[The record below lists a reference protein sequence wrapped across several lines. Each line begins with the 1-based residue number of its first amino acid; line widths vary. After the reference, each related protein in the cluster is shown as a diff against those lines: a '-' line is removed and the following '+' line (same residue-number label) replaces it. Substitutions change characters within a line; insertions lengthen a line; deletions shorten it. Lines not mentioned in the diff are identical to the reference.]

1 MTQPS
6 PFPLPTPLASPFVG
20 LPRPS
25 GRARQRRLAQRDA
38 LWPEADTEVFQPVKG
53 GWGQVPRTLPMI
65 ASLIDELGGREKPG
79 RLYLAL
85 WSYDFGEGYIEVPD
99 PARVAL
105 EAGYKAARAERTF
118 TERMKTLRDLGF
130 IKTQALGAREFGH
143 VLLVDPH
150 RVVVR
155 IRVTAPKR
163 IPDVWW
169 SAFEARCS
177 GIGIALSELSVSSP
191 TPAGKE

>member
-1 MTQPS
+1 
-6 PFPLPTPLASPFVG
+6 L
-20 LPRPS
+20 
-25 GRARQRRLAQRDA
+25 RRLAQRDA
-38 LWPEADTEVFQPVKG
+38 LWPAADKEVFQPLKG

-85 WSYDFGEGYIEVPD
+85 WSYDFGEGYVEVPD

-105 EAGYKAARAERTF
+105 EAGYNANRAERTF
-118 TERMKTLRDLGF
+118 SERMKTLRDLGF
-130 IKTQALGAREFGH
+130 IRSRALGAREFGH

-150 RVVVR
+150 RVVVGIRAATPER
-155 IRVTAPKR
+155 IA
-163 IPDVWW
+163 DVWW

-177 GIGIALSELSVSSP
+177 GIGISLSDLSV
-191 TPAGKE
+191 AGHGATE